1 MISENTMA
9 KRRSSRKAAKALI
22 SVLLVLVL
30 AIISYFTEPW
40 QYIGG
45 EKNEIGNKN
54 EAAVTDLQVHYI
66 DVGQADSILVRVP
79 TSDGVKNMLIDA
91 GTSDGYPAS
100 NIVNYLNGLGITELE
115 YMIITHPHLDHIG
128 AADEVITDFTV
139 QNIIM
144 PECEASSK
152 AWLNVLTAMDEKN
165 LAYIPSEAGKTYTIG
180 EASFTI
186 LGPIDA
192 TSVKPSDAN
201 NYSVVIRL
209 SWGDTSFLFTGD
221 AETSSEAEMLDRFP
235 ASSFRCNVLKVG
247 HHGSTTSTSDAFLA
261 AADPDLADISCGKGN
276 SYGHPH
282 AETVEKLEKAGVQI
296 LRTDEEGTIILCSDK
311 KEVFRLTSQ

>member
-1 MISENTMA
+1 MA
-9 KRRSSRKAAKALI
+9 KRKRSRKTAKALI
-22 SVLLVLVL
+22 SLLIVLVL

-79 TSDGVKNMLIDA
+79 TSAGVKNMLIDA
-91 GTSDGYPAS
+91 GTSEGYPAS
-100 NIVNYLNGLGITELE
+100 NIVNYLKGLGITELE
-115 YMIITHPHLDHIG
+115 YIVITHPHLDHIG

-139 QNIIM
+139 KNVIM
-144 PECEASSK
+144 PECEASTK
-152 AWLNVLTAMDEKN
+152 AWLNVLTAMDAKD
-165 LAYIPSEAGKTYTIG
+165 LAYIPSEAGKTYHIG
-180 EASFTI
+180 EASFTV

-192 TSVKPSDAN
+192 TTVKPSDTN
-201 NYSVVIRL
+201 DYSVVIRL
-209 SWGDTSFLFTGD
+209 LWGDTSFLFTGD
-221 AETSSEAEMLDRFP
+221 AEASSEAEMLDRFP
-235 ASSFRCNVLKVG
+235 ASAFKSDVLKVG
-247 HHGSTTSTSDAFLA
+247 HHGSTTSTSDVFLSA
-261 AADPDLADISCGKGN
+261 VNPDLAVISCGKDN

-282 AETVEKLEKAGVQI
+282 KETVEKLEKAGAQI

-311 KEVFRLTSQ
+311 KEVFRLTSK

>member
-1 MISENTMA
+1 MRINN
-9 KRRSSRKAAKALI
+9 KNRSSPSPTFR
-22 SVLLVLVL
+22 
-30 AIISYFTEPW
+30 FTI
-40 QYIGG
+40 Y
-45 EKNEIGNKN
+45 
-54 EAAVTDLQVHYI
+54 
-66 DVGQADSILVRVP
+66 DVGQADSILIRVP
-79 TSDGVKNMLIDA
+79 TSEGVKNILIDA

-100 NIVNYLNGLGITELE
+100 NIVNYLNGLGITEIE

-128 AADEVITDFTV
+128 AADEVITDFTIR
-139 QNIIM
+139 NIII

-152 AWLNVLTAMDEKN
+152 SWLNVLTAMDEKN

-221 AETSSEAEMLDRFP
+221 AETSSEAEMLNRFP
-235 ASSFRCNVLKVG
+235 ASSFRCNVLEGRPSRLYDIHKRRF
-247 HHGSTTSTSDAFLA
+247 SRRRESRPCRDFLRR
-261 AADPDLADISCGKGN
+261 GK
-276 SYGHPH
+276 
-282 AETVEKLEKAGVQI
+282 L
-296 LRTDEEGTIILCSDK
+296 LRASA
-311 KEVFRLTSQ
+311 